1 MKIEDRIDILYKQ
14 EFSSL
19 IEDLKSK
26 TKEERYDLYIHAKQL
41 LFPKIKET
49 RVVNLEYL
57 LNDNVKRRRDDFKKC
72 FYIICKDFFSPEH
85 LGEYNFKRFK
95 KNTGFN
101 SQNYFQQV
109 ILSLYLMGYIT
120 EEGIKCN
127 QSSGYHGKIFSVY
140 YYKWMDGLN
149 IISKSEKCNEDPFE
163 YLEWNMPAPPDEL
176 PEREYSDLENTWLVK
191 KQFET
196 FNAMSVDKG
205 IYSNLMKR
213 KSDILQDPNAKT
225 WYSKEIKHL
234 NTLEKIYKRSKY
246 RFSIKITGEDDRLYS
261 LMTNLKSDWRKNGM
275 LTIEGEGFSE
285 VDMSSLHPTLFGLMV
300 KRENPDIKSQWVE
313 HCLNGDFYEWVID
326 ISGIDAYPI
335 ERFIQELDKN
345 VGGCLSR
352 WWDTGDNRLKE
363 KAQKTSDLIEEL
375 QKIDDDDPHVQFRPI
390 VKHWIMKLLFDSTKL
405 SSAKKDGNTIYKH
418 FCHQFLT
425 YLNENEPLLY
435 EKLDWYRTKENQIP
449 SSKNPDKK
457 VSALP
462 KMFRKEEV
470 KYIKECLKNLDD
482 KVRYLYTVHDCIGCL
497 VSDAEIVKQVM
508 EQVSVNMYGVKLG
521 IKIEGETYKDYLL
534 DKRE

>member
-1 MKIEDRIDILYKQ
+1 MKIEDRIDILYQQ

-26 TKEERYDLYIHAKQL
+26 TKEERYDLYIHAKSI
-41 LFPKIKET
+41 LFPDTKEETLVKI
-49 RVVNLEYL
+49 EYL
-57 LNDNVKRRRDDFKKC
+57 LNDNVKSNRDKFKKC
-72 FYIICKDFFSPEH
+72 FYIICYDFFSPEH
-85 LGEYNFKRFK
+85 WGEYNFRRFK
-95 KNTGFN
+95 KKTGIN

-127 QSSGYHGKIFSVY
+127 KSTGNHGKIFFVD
-140 YYKWMDGLN
+140 YYKWVHGINSLL
-149 IISKSEKCNEDPFE
+149 KSESGSKDPFE
-163 YLEWNMPAPPDEL
+163 HLEWNMPAPPDEL
-176 PEREYSDLENTWLVK
+176 PEREYSDLENAWLVK
-191 KQFET
+191 KQFAT
-196 FNAMSVDKG
+196 FNAMSVDEG
-205 IYSNLMKR
+205 IYSNLMKI
-213 KSDILQDPNAKT
+213 KSDIFEDPYAKT
-225 WYSKEIKHL
+225 WCSKEIKQL
-234 NTLEKIYKRSKY
+234 TNLEKLYKRSRN
-246 RFSIKITGEDDRLYS
+246 RFSIKIAGEEDRLYS
-261 LMTNLKSDWRKNGM
+261 IMTNLKSDWRKNGI
-275 LTIEGEGFSE
+275 LTIEGMGFSE

-326 ISGIDAYPI
+326 ISGIAAHSI
-335 ERFIQELDKN
+335 ERLIKELDKSA
-345 VGGCLSR
+345 GGYLSR
-352 WWDTGDNRLKE
+352 RNTANETLKQ
-363 KAQKTSDLIEEL
+363 KVQKTFDLIEEL
-375 QKIDDDDPHVQFRPI
+375 RKIDDDDPHVQFRPI

-405 SSAKKDGNTIYKH
+405 SSAKKDGDTIYKH

-462 KMFRKEEV
+462 EMFRKEEV
-470 KYIKECLKNLDD
+470 KYIKECLKKLDD

-497 VSDAEIVKQVM
+497 VSDADIVKQVM

-521 IKIEGETYKDYLL
+521 IKIEGEAYKDYILNN
-534 DKRE
+534 RE